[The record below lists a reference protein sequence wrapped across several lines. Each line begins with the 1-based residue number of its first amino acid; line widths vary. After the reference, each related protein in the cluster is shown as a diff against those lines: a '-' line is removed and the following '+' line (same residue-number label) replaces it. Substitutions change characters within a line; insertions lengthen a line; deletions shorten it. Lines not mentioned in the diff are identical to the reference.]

1 MPQQDTGSF
10 HINKDKIL
18 ILIRLNL
25 LQINHQ
31 VQILINVNGPVV
43 TVKVPVIAPFHNT
56 PARSRCNVQLHAVLI
71 VGCLHAAG
79 HCTGLLRL
87 ANRTD
92 VIGCIT
98 LQYGLKV
105 SGRVAVH
112 IEAAY
117 KSCPIVHRMTTITT
131 SAATISSSAPIT
143 ASPSSA
149 VNTCLNRNH
158 SQNFH
163 LQHWNSCR

>member
-43 TVKVPVIAPFHNT
+43 TVKVPVIAPLHNT
-56 PARSRCNVQLHAVLI
+56 PARSRCNIQLHAVLI
-71 VGCLHAAG
+71 VGSLHASRYG
-79 HCTGLLRL
+79 TSHFRL

-92 VIGCIT
+92 VIGRIA
-98 LQYGLKV
+98 L
-105 SGRVAVH
+105 
-112 IEAAY
+112 
-117 KSCPIVHRMTTITT
+117 
-131 SAATISSSAPIT
+131 
-143 ASPSSA
+143 
-149 VNTCLNRNH
+149 
-158 SQNFH
+158 
-163 LQHWNSCR
+163 